1 MRKTLR
7 RAVVSIALTVPL
19 LLGVGLGT
27 AVAAPQTTLLQV
39 PVVTGFQIAP
49 GAVPGGLF
57 QAISMKATVGTEP
70 GVLLLSAANIAPYA
84 DQYPY
89 RSLGVTWRNWD
100 IGFRGTVGL
109 RHWQEDPN
117 PGPPNDLPPQRT
129 EQLPL
134 EVALPT
140 GSGWV
145 EITVTHYRD
154 YYDGEPY
161 IDTLIPGKGLIYV
174 P

>member
-1 MRKTLR
+1 MRNTLR
-7 RAVVSIALTVPL
+7 RGVVSIALTVPL
-19 LLGVGLGT
+19 ILGIGAGT
-27 AVAAPQTTLLQV
+27 AAAAPQTTLLQI
-39 PVVTGFQIAP
+39 PVVTSFQIAP

-57 QAISMKATVGTEP
+57 QTIPMKATVGTEP

-89 RSLGVTWRNWD
+89 RSLGVNWRNWD
-100 IGFRGTVGL
+100 IGFRGSAGL
-109 RHWQEDPN
+109 RHWQDNPN
-117 PGPPNDLPPQRT
+117 PGPPNDLPPLHSEHYPR
-129 EQLPL
+129 

-161 IDTLIPGKGLIYV
+161 VDTLIPGKGLIYV

>member
-1 MRKTLR
+1 MRKTFR

-19 LLGVGLGT
+19 MLGIGLGT
-27 AVAAPQTTLLQV
+27 AVAAPQSTLLQV

-57 QAISMKATVGTEP
+57 QTIPMKATVGTEP

-109 RHWQEDPN
+109 RHWQDNPN
-117 PGPPNDLPPQRT
+117 PGPPNDLPPLRA

-145 EITVTHYRD
+145 EITVTHYRE
-154 YYDGEPY
+154 YYDSAPY
-161 IDTLIPGKGLIYV
+161 ADTLIPGKGLIYV